1 MSSNIPTSKSVS
13 TLTQLKTTNLPKLK
27 LSKTAKSTI
36 LTNEIKNF
44 IINDI
49 KMIPNYET
57 MKTDLELVKHLCSM
71 VEELNRKELDPK
83 IDKKSI
89 VLDVLKIL
97 FPDLSVE
104 QTMFMDTFI
113 DFICQ
118 NDLISKVSTVSKVVG
133 SLKKFSN

>member
-13 TLTQLKTTNLPKLK
+13 TLTQLKTANLPKLK
-27 LSKTAKSTI
+27 LSKTAKSTL
-36 LTNEIKNF
+36 LTNEMKTF

-89 VLDVLKIL
+89 VLDVKN
-97 FPDLSVE
+97 S
-104 QTMFMDTFI
+104 
-113 DFICQ
+113 
-118 NDLISKVSTVSKVVG
+118 IS
-133 SLKKFSN
+133 

>member
-1 MSSNIPTSKSVS
+1 MSSNPPTSKSVS
-13 TLTQLKTTNLPKLK
+13 TLTQLKTANLPKLK

-36 LTNEIKNF
+36 LTNEMKNF

-133 SLKKFSN
+133 SIKNFSN